1 MKTILRL
8 FGFVKPYFLSF
19 AIAFIAM
26 LVLAAIDLSFP
37 KIVTSLFFEI
47 FKKNDKQSL
56 PYIIQIIYDLFF
68 VKKDNQ
74 SLLNLVIALAVILV
88 AGKALISF
96 GKNYLMAFVG
106 QRSVADIRNALYR
119 HMQRMSLSYYE
130 SHRTGEL
137 IARITNDVAMVQ
149 AGISTALAD
158 VLYQSVVMLCALI
171 LAFLL
176 HWKLA
181 LLTFITFPLIAWVVT
196 RTGSRIRAVSHRV
209 QEKVADLTSVLQET
223 ITGIRIV
230 KAFTMEER
238 ENKRFTAENEGNF
251 NATMK
256 SARLIALLAP
266 TIELLVMIS
275 IIIIF
280 WYGGN
285 EVLHERLT
293 SGKLMEFILYIA
305 LLIPPV
311 TIIPYNFNN
320 FMQALA
326 ASDRIFQV
334 LDTEE
339 DIKDAPDAMELPKLK
354 GQIEFHDVSFGYQE
368 DLPVLRGI
376 NLEVKPGEVV
386 ALVGPSGA
394 GKTSLVNLIPRFY
407 DPTTGGIAV
416 DGYDLRS
423 AKIKSLRSQIG
434 IVPQESMLFGTTIR
448 ENIAYGQPDATE
460 EEIIAAAKAAN
471 AHDFILGLPN
481 GYETL
486 VGERGAS
493 LSGGQRQRIA
503 IARALL
509 KNPRILILDE
519 ATSALDNESERL
531 VQEALERLMRDRTTL
546 VIAHRLSTVQYADKI
561 VVLEDG
567 VIIESGTHET
577 LLAKNGLYKRLY
589 DSGNEFK
596 TTETVKG

>member
-1 MKTILRL
+1 MKTLQRL
-8 FGFVKPYFLSF
+8 FGFVKPYTLRFV
-19 AIAFIAM
+19 IAFVAM
-26 LVLAAIDLSFP
+26 LVLAGIDLSYP
-37 KIVTSLFFEI
+37 KIIQYLLDEVFTQ
-47 FKKNDKQSL
+47 KKYQ
-56 PYIIQIIYDLFF
+56 
-68 VKKDNQ
+68 
-74 SLLNLVIALAVILV
+74 LLNWMIIALIILV
-88 AGKALISF
+88 LCKALISF

-106 QRSVADIRNALYR
+106 QRSVADIRAALYR
-119 HMQRMSLSYYE
+119 HMQRMSISYYE

-137 IARITNDVAMVQ
+137 IARITNDVSMVQ
-149 AGISTALAD
+149 GGVSTGLAD
-158 VLYQSVVMLCALI
+158 VLYQSLVLVGALI
-171 LAFLL
+171 SVFLL
-176 HWKLA
+176 NWKLA
-181 LLTFITFPLIAWVVT
+181 LLTIITFPLIALVVT
-196 RTGSRIRAVSHRV
+196 RTGKTIRAVSHRV
-209 QEKVADLTSVLQET
+209 QEKVADLTTVLQET

-230 KAFTMEER
+230 KAFTMEGR
-238 ENKRFTAENEGNF
+238 ENQRFTTENEGSF

-256 SARLIALLAP
+256 SARIIAMLTP
-266 TIELLVMIS
+266 TIELLVVAAL
-275 IIIIF
+275 IIII
-280 WYGGN
+280 WYGGI
-285 EVLHERLT
+285 EVIQGHLT
-293 SGKLMEFILYIA
+293 PGKLIGFLSYIA
-305 LLIPPV
+305 LLTPPV
-311 TIIPYNFNN
+311 TIIPQNFNT

-326 ASDRIFQV
+326 ASDRIFEV

-339 DIKDAPDAMELPKLK
+339 DIKDAPDAVELPKLK

-368 DLPVLRGI
+368 DLPVLRAI

-407 DPTTGGIAV
+407 DPTAGGIAV

-448 ENIAYGQPDATE
+448 ENIAYGRPEATE

-471 AHDFILGLPN
+471 AHDFVLGLPN

-561 VVLEDG
+561 VVLEEG
-567 VIIESGTHET
+567 VIVESGTHEA

-596 TTETVKG
+596 AGSSV

>member
-1 MKTILRL
+1 MKTLKRL
-8 FGFVKPYFLSF
+8 FGFVKPYFLRF
-19 AIAFIAM
+19 GIAFVAM

-37 KIVTSLFFEI
+37 KIISSLFFEI
-47 FKKNDKQSL
+47 FKKNGNQSL
-56 PYIIQIIYDLFF
+56 PKIIQYLFDLFF

-74 SLLNLVIALAVILV
+74 SLLNFVIALSFILISC
-88 AGKALISF
+88 KAMISF

-106 QRSVADIRNALYR
+106 QRSVADIRNTLYR
-119 HMQRMSLSYYE
+119 HMQRMSISYYE

-137 IARITNDVAMVQ
+137 MARITNDVAMVQ
-149 AGISTALAD
+149 VGISTALAD
-158 VLYQSVVMLCALI
+158 VLHQSVVLVCALV

-196 RTGSRIRAVSHRV
+196 RTGRRIRAVSHRV

-251 NATMK
+251 SATMK
-256 SARLIALLAP
+256 SARIIAILAP
-266 TIELLVMIS
+266 TIEFLVMIS
-275 IIIIF
+275 IIVIF

-285 EVLHERLT
+285 EVLHGHLT
-293 SGKLMEFILYIA
+293 SAKLMEFIMYIA

-326 ASDRIFQV
+326 ASDRIFEV
-334 LDTEE
+334 LDTKE
-339 DIKDAPDAMELPKLK
+339 DIKDAPDAIELSKVS
-354 GQIEFHDVSFGYQE
+354 GHIQFSNVSFGYQE
-368 DLPVLRGI
+368 NLPVLTNI
-376 NLEVKPGEVV
+376 DLEVKPGEVV

-407 DPTTGGIAV
+407 DATAGNITV
-416 DGYDLRS
+416 DGYDV
-423 AKIKSLRSQIG
+423 KNIKTQSLRGQIG
-434 IVPQESMLFGTTIR
+434 LVPQESMLFGTTIR
-448 ENIAYGQPDATE
+448 ENIAYGKPDAGE
-460 EEIIAAAKAAN
+460 AEIIAAAKAAN
-471 AHDFILGLPN
+471 AHEFVLGLPN
-481 GYETL
+481 GYDTM

-509 KNPRILILDE
+509 KDPRILILYE

-531 VQEALERLMRDRTTL
+531 VQEALERLMRDRTTFI
-546 VIAHRLSTVQYADKI
+546 IAHRLSTVQFADKV
-561 VVLEDG
+561 VVLDG
-567 VIIESGTHET
+567 GAIVETGTHEQ
-577 LLAKNGLYKRLY
+577 LMAQNGLYKRLY

-596 TTETVKG
+596 AENPA